1 MTRVLID
8 LKPLADKVRFELALE
23 MGDLP
28 DSGLA
33 DVLGQIAEHEDYSEE
48 IVTAALRSGLSFAV
62 LEAAQLEV
70 ARRAERSL
78 GADADRQ
85 KNADAVGTGASSRTV
100 AVKNTQPEGSPS
112 PDRTRGDA
120 TS

>member
-23 MGDLP
+23 MGALP
-28 DSGLA
+28 DEGLS
-33 DVLGQIAEHEDYSEE
+33 DVLDQIANHDDHSEE
-48 IVTAALRSGLSFAV
+48 VVTAALRSGLSFAV

-78 GADADRQ
+78 GANADRLE
-85 KNADAVGTGASSRTV
+85 NADTVGTGKSNSTF
-100 AVKNTQPEGSPS
+100 AVKDSKPEAGAR
-112 PDRTRGDA
+112 PDRA
-120 TS
+120 